1 MEVGEGEGRWE
12 EYQQEESHLVGD
24 DGEVDDENVQG
35 DEGSEVE
42 EGGFENTERGRRSA
56 EAGFI
61 AIGGG

>member
-1 MEVGEGEGRWE
+1 
-12 EYQQEESHLVGD
+12 LVGD